1 MIAPGLYVGSVMHRR
16 LKSPPHRFAYSG
28 FWLALDLDAFPRLR
42 LLSLDRRNLFSLNA
56 RDHADGQPG
65 SLRDKIAYHA
75 EGIDVSGRMILL
87 TVPRLFGVTFN
98 PLSVYACHDASGRP
112 SAFAWEVSNTFGA
125 RHTYVIPVEA
135 GAQTV
140 VRQSC
145 AKLMHVSPF
154 LDMGLSYQFR
164 VEAAGD
170 ALKIGIVDRDPNGP
184 ALAAALTATR
194 RDLTDAALLKLALA
208 APWATLKI
216 IAAIYWEALRL
227 FIKGAKFRSAPK
239 GSERPVSAHWASL
252 HRAEAKRS
260 PTKAVSEAAENR
272 LRFTNSGG
280 NGETPAG
287 AA

>member
-1 MIAPGLYVGSVMHRR
+1 MIEPGLYLGAVMHRR
-16 LKSPPHRFAYSG
+16 LKSPPHRFAYDG

-42 LLSLDRRNLFSLNA
+42 LLSLDRRNLFSLQA
-56 RDHADGQPG
+56 RDHADGKPG
-65 SLRDKIAYHA
+65 NLKAKIAAHA

-87 TVPRLFGVTFN
+87 TVPRLFGFTFN
-98 PLSVYACHDASGRP
+98 PLSVYACHDAGGRP

-125 RHTYVIPVEA
+125 RHTYVIPIEA
-135 GAQTV
+135 ATDGV

-145 AKLMHVSPF
+145 EKIMHVSPF

-164 VEAAGD
+164 VEAVGD
-170 ALKIGIVDRDPNGP
+170 ALKLGVVDRAPDG
-184 ALAAALTATR
+184 AVLAAAVTATR
-194 RDLTDAALLKLALA
+194 RELTDAALLRLALA

-216 IAAIYWEALRL
+216 MAAIHWEALRL
-227 FIKGAKFRSAPK
+227 VLKGAKFRSAPP
-239 GSERPVSAHWASL
+239 GSERPVAAHWTSL

-272 LRFTNSGG
+272 LRLSSSD
-280 NGETPAG
+280 GETPAG